1 MPTTPA
7 SAHVAKQQGLAA
19 AGSGALPVRLGLSP
33 ADRPGL
39 LLAALWPIAL
49 VWFGLWQTVLRPEP
63 IDAIWT
69 LHQQVLAGTAPSPYQ
84 YQMWIHDLLLG
95 PVAALVPHR
104 NPATA
109 YVATYAAW
117 YALGLVLASLG
128 SYVLAR
134 QFAGRLASTGVVLLL
149 CALLPAFWYDN
160 LYHPGDPWGWLATL
174 LATWAIVVRPSL
186 PLLTLALF
194 AAGFAWEKN
203 ATLPAT
209 LLLAAWLRPSATN
222 ATRLRAAVQTAPLLV
237 AAAVGPILPRLI
249 YGTERGFTGARSFA
263 IRDAVPF
270 VFGLMLLVGPA
281 VWQLWRERHDRAVLA
296 REQRWLL
303 AQLPLWLGIYTVA
316 ISAILTE
323 IRSISVVFFYAIP
336 LTARALQALT
346 DTEPLYPA
354 LAPSD
359 GLLPG
364 VRTWQADAATKV
376 GTAAASPAQTDATR

>member
-1 MPTTPA
+1 M
-7 SAHVAKQQGLAA
+7 QQGLAA
-19 AGSGALPVRLGLSP
+19 AGSSTLPVRFGLSP
-33 ADRPGL
+33 AERPGL
-39 LLAALWPIAL
+39 LLAALWPVAL
-49 VWFGLWQTVLRPEP
+49 VWFGLWPLLLRPEP
-63 IDAIWT
+63 IEAIWS
-69 LHQQVLAGTAPSPYQ
+69 LHNQVVAGTAPSPYQ

-95 PVAALVPHR
+95 SVAALVPHR
-104 NPATA
+104 SPATA
-109 YVATYAAW
+109 YVVAYAAW
-117 YALGLVLASLG
+117 YTLGLVLASVG

-160 LYHPGDPWGWLATL
+160 LYHPGDPWGWIATL

-186 PLLTLALF
+186 PVLTLALF

-209 LLLAAWLRPSATN
+209 LMLSAWLRPGAT
-222 ATRLRAAVQTAPLLV
+222 AAVRLRAAMQTAPLLV
-237 AAAVGPILPRLI
+237 AAAVGPVLPRLI

-281 VWQLWRERHDRAVLA
+281 LWQLWRERRDRAALA

-303 AQLPLWLGIYTVA
+303 AQLPLWLAIYTAA

-336 LTARALQALT
+336 LTARALQSLT
-346 DTEPLYPA
+346 DAAPPYSA
-354 LAPSD
+354 LSGSD

-364 VRTWQADAATKV
+364 PRTSQADSATNGMPVAA
-376 GTAAASPAQTDATR
+376 PQAQTDAPR